1 MQLNRLIKELSQ
13 ENILSPEIKT
23 CIVRI
28 LSRKESRL
36 MLPEEKARVKI
47 DKQLRNVG
55 WCIVSRN
62 EYLPNSTV
70 AVKEALMV
78 GNTESDYLLF
88 IDGKAIAV
96 VEAKREENPL
106 GDDVKKQAEDYA
118 VSPQSWYALWFEK
131 LIPLVYMANGNK
143 IYFKNMLVEDSEYE
157 ELSQMHSPKK
167 MLQMVGKKS
176 EYGALPLLEKRG
188 LRDCQYNAEI
198 KFEESLKLGNK
209 KNLAVLATGS
219 GKTYL
224 ACLASYRLLNYTSTK
239 RILFLVDRNNLARQT
254 ETEFS
259 LFDRTEN
266 QMRMG
271 DLYTINR
278 LKKETDIKSDI
289 VISTIQKL
297 FAVLTGQDIQEGNED
312 AEDEIAKNDEEKD
325 NNEVVE
331 LGDDLKLPPDYFQ
344 LIIVDECHRSIY
356 GKWKKVLDYF
366 SSATVLG
373 LTATPTPEAYAYF
386 NNNIIEQY
394 TYDDSVVDGVNVP
407 PRIYR
412 IITDVTEHGGT
423 IEKGSKVIETAKRSG
438 KSETHNAQTTVEY
451 GSTELDRSIVNKS
464 QIREVLMAYK
474 KAIYEDLY
482 PEREKK
488 WEYIPKT
495 LIFAKSD
502 SHATDI
508 VEIAK
513 EVFKTE
519 FENDELPEN
528 FVQKITYSSG
538 DSNALI
544 RELRTEKDFRI
555 AVTVTLVATGTD
567 VKPLEVVLFMKDVHS
582 DVLYTQMK
590 GRGCRVISDDKLKE
604 VTPNA
609 DTKECYYIVDAV
621 GVTESE
627 KNIPKPGAGQGPKR
641 ALSLEHLLER
651 LAHNEVSDDNLML
664 LRDYCST
671 INRRYEESVLFS
683 RHLDYF
689 ITNYGFAPRKLA
701 NDINTAF
708 AEGTLVEYIDP
719 SHDNTERMALIY
731 CLIGNLQARNKLL
744 EMQRGYMVESDDR
757 DKVLYAGFSKE
768 SARTYIENFEK
779 YLEDNKDSIEALRII
794 YNSEDIVITHEM
806 LIELRDR
813 LLAESRQYGVYQIWK
828 NYKILDEQGDVEV
841 LDGKENVNALTNL
854 IQIVRYAYK
863 KNSKLTSLINGYAQ
877 RFTLYCGQAQ
887 RVLTEDQKDIMQ
899 QIAEYIINDGA
910 IMVMELNETDTEL
923 WKRAV
928 KSFGGE
934 ALASEIQTLSKFILK
949 VA

>member
-1 MQLNRLIKELSQ
+1 
-13 ENILSPEIKT
+13 
-23 CIVRI
+23 
-28 LSRKESRL
+28 

-47 DKQLRNVG
+47 DKQLRNAG
-55 WCIVSRN
+55 WDIVSRN

-88 IDGKAIAV
+88 IEGKAIAV
-96 VEAKREENPL
+96 IEAKREENPL
-106 GDDVKKQAEDYA
+106 GDEVKKQVENYA
-118 VSPQSWYALWFEK
+118 VSPQAWYALWFEK

-143 IYFKNMLVEDSEYE
+143 IYFKNMLNQNSRYE
-157 ELSQMHSPKK
+157 ELSKMHSPKK
-167 MLQMVGKKS
+167 MLQIVQKKS

-188 LRDCQYNAEI
+188 LRDCQYKAELE
-198 KFEESLKLGNK
+198 FEESLKHGKK

-259 LFDRTEN
+259 LFDKTEK
-266 QMRMG
+266 QQKMG
-271 DLYTINR
+271 VLYSINR

-297 FAVLTGQDIQEGNED
+297 FAVLTGQAIQDGNED
-312 AEDEIAKNDEEKD
+312 VEDEIIKNDEEKD
-325 NNEVVE
+325 SNDIIE
-331 LGDDLKLPPDYFQ
+331 LGDNLQLPSDYFQ
-344 LIIVDECHRSIY
+344 FIIVDECHRSIY

-373 LTATPTPEAYAYF
+373 LTATPTPEAYAFF

-412 IITDVTEHGGT
+412 IITDITAHGGT
-423 IEKGSKVIETAKRSG
+423 IERGSKVGETAKRTG
-438 KSETHNAQTTVEY
+438 KFETHTVQTTVEY
-451 GSTELDRSIVNKS
+451 GSVELDRSVVNKN
-464 QIREVLMAYK
+464 QIKEVLMAYK
-474 KAIYEDLY
+474 RAIYEDLY

-495 LIFAKSD
+495 LIFAKD
-502 SHATDI
+502 DNHATEI
-508 VEIAK
+508 VDIAK

-519 FENDELPEN
+519 FDNDELPEN
-528 FVQKITYSSG
+528 FVQKITYSAG
-538 DSNALI
+538 NSNVLI
-544 RELRTEKDFRI
+544 RDLRTEKDFRI

-567 VKPLEVVLFMKDVHS
+567 IKPLEVVLFMKDAHS

-627 KNIPKPGAGQGPKR
+627 KHIPKPSLGSGSNKH
-641 ALSLEHLLER
+641 LSLEHVLER
-651 LAHNEVSDDNLML
+651 LAHNELSDDNLIL

-671 INRRYEESVLFS
+671 INRRYEESVLFG

-689 ITNYGFAPRKLA
+689 VTNYGFTPRKLA
-701 NDINTAF
+701 NDITSALV
-708 AEGTLVEYIDP
+708 EGTLMEYVSP
-719 SHDNTERMALIY
+719 SHDNTARRALVY

-744 EMQRGYMVESDDR
+744 EMQRGYMIESDDK
-757 DKVLYAGFSKE
+757 DQVLYAGFSKE
-768 SARTYIENFEK
+768 SAKTYIENFEK
-779 YLEDNKDSIEALRII
+779 YLEEHKDDIEALRII
-794 YNSEDIVITHEM
+794 YNSEDTIITHDM
-806 LIELRDR
+806 LMELRDR
-813 LLAESRQYGVYQIWK
+813 LLSESRQYGVYQIWK
-828 NYKILDEQGDVEV
+828 NYKLLDEQGDVEI
-841 LDGKENVNALTNL
+841 LDGKANVNVLTNL

-863 KNSKLTSLINGYAQ
+863 KNQKLTSLINGYAQ
-877 RFTLYCGQAQ
+877 RFSLYCGRAQ
-887 RVLTEDQKDIMQ
+887 RVLTEDQKDIMK

-910 IMVMELNETDTEL
+910 ISAMELNETDTEL

-928 KSFGGE
+928 KSFGGVT
-934 ALASEIQTLSKFILK
+934 LASEIQTLAKFILK

>member
-1 MQLNRLIKELSQ
+1 
-13 ENILSPEIKT
+13 
-23 CIVRI
+23 
-28 LSRKESRL
+28 

-55 WCIVSRN
+55 WDIVSRN

-513 EVFKTE
+513 DVFKTE

-544 RELRTEKDFRI
+544 RDLRTEKDFRI

-708 AEGTLVEYIDP
+708 AEGTLVEYIGP
-719 SHDNTERMALIY
+719 SHDNTERIALIY

-779 YLEDNKDSIEALRII
+779 HLEDNKDSIEALRII

-910 IMVMELNETDTEL
+910 ITVMELNETDTEL

-928 KSFGGE
+928 KSFGGA
-934 ALASEIQTLSKFILK
+934 ALAGEIQTLSKFILK

>member
-1 MQLNRLIKELSQ
+1 
-13 ENILSPEIKT
+13 
-23 CIVRI
+23 
-28 LSRKESRL
+28 

-47 DKQLRNVG
+47 DKQLRNAG
-55 WCIVSRN
+55 WDIISRN
-62 EYLPNSTV
+62 EYLPNSTT

-88 IDGKAIAV
+88 VDGKAIAV

-106 GDDVKKQAEDYA
+106 GDEVKKQAEDYA
-118 VSPQSWYALWFEK
+118 VSPQSWYAMWFEK

-167 MLQMVGKKS
+167 MLQIIGKKS

-188 LRDCQYNAEI
+188 LRDCQYKAET
-198 KFEESLKLGNK
+198 KLEESLKLGNK

-224 ACLASYRLLNYTSTK
+224 ACLASYRLLNYTQTK
-239 RILFLVDRNNLARQT
+239 RILFLADRNNLAKQALS
-254 ETEFS
+254 EFS

-266 QMRMG
+266 MQQMG
-271 DLYTINR
+271 NLYTIKR
-278 LKKETDIKSDI
+278 LRKENDVNADI

-297 FAVLTGQDIQEGNED
+297 FAVLTGQAIQDGNED
-312 AEDEIAKNDEEKD
+312 EEDELAKKNEEKESK
-325 NNEVVE
+325 EVVE
-331 LGDDLKLPPDYFQ
+331 LGNDLKLPPDYFQ

-366 SSATVLG
+366 SGATVLG
-373 LTATPTPEAYAYF
+373 LTATPTPEAYAFF
-386 NNNIIEQY
+386 NNNIIENY
-394 TYDDSVVDGVNVP
+394 KYEDSIVDGVNVP
-407 PRIYR
+407 SRIYR
-412 IITDVTEHGGT
+412 IITDVTAHGGT
-423 IEKGSKVIETAKRSG
+423 IEQGAKVVETAKRTG
-438 KSETHNAQTTVEY
+438 KSETHAAPITVEY
-451 GSTELDRSIVNKS
+451 GSSELDRSVVNKN
-464 QIREVLMAYK
+464 QIREVLLAYK

-482 PEREKK
+482 PERDKK

-495 LIFAKSD
+495 LIFAKD
-502 SHATDI
+502 DNHATEI
-508 VEIAK
+508 VEIA
-513 EVFKTE
+513 EDVFKTE
-519 FENDELPEN
+519 FENNTLPKN
-528 FVQKITYSSG
+528 YVQKITYTAG
-538 DSNALI
+538 DSDALI
-544 RELRTEKDFRI
+544 TDLRTTKDFRI

-627 KNIPKPGAGQGPKR
+627 KHIPKPGVGPGPKR
-641 ALSLEHLLER
+641 PLSLEHLLER

-671 INRRYEESVLFS
+671 INRRYEESVLFG

-689 ITNYGFAPRKLA
+689 ITSYGFAPRKLA

-708 AEGTLVEYIDP
+708 AEGTLVEYISP
-719 SHDNTERMALIY
+719 SHDNTARMALIY

-744 EMQRGYMVESDDR
+744 EMQRGYMVESGDD

-768 SARTYIENFEK
+768 SAKTYIENFEK
-779 YLEDNKDSIEALRII
+779 YLDDNKDSIEALRVI
-794 YNSEDIVITHEM
+794 YNSEDTLITHEM
-806 LIELRDR
+806 LMELQDR
-813 LLAESRQYGVYQIWK
+813 LLAESRQYGAYQIWK
-828 NYKILDEQGDVEV
+828 NYKLLDEQGDVEA
-841 LDGKENVNALTNL
+841 LDGKANVNALTNL

-863 KNSKLTSLINGYAQ
+863 KNQKLTSLINGYAQ
-877 RFTLYCGQAQ
+877 RFSLYCGRAQ

-910 IMVMELNETDTEL
+910 ITVMELNETDTEL

-928 KSFGGE
+928 KSFGG
-934 ALASEIQTLSKFILK
+934 ATLASEIQTLSKFILK

>member
-1 MQLNRLIKELSQ
+1 
-13 ENILSPEIKT
+13 
-23 CIVRI
+23 
-28 LSRKESRL
+28 

-47 DKQLRNVG
+47 DKQLRNAG
-55 WCIVSRN
+55 WDIISRN
-62 EYLPNSTV
+62 EYLPNSTT

-88 IDGKAIAV
+88 VDGKAIAV

-106 GDDVKKQAEDYA
+106 GDEVKKQAEDYA

-167 MLQMVGKKS
+167 MLQIIGKKS
-176 EYGALPLLEKRG
+176 EYGALPLLERRG
-188 LRDCQYNAEI
+188 LRDCQYKAET
-198 KFEESLKLGNK
+198 KLEESLKLGNK
-209 KNLAVLATGS
+209 KNLAILATGS

-224 ACLASYRLLNYTSTK
+224 ACLASYRLLNYTQTK
-239 RILFLVDRNNLARQT
+239 RILFLADRNNLAKQALS
-254 ETEFS
+254 EFS

-266 QMRMG
+266 MQQMG
-271 DLYTINR
+271 NLYTIKR
-278 LKKETDIKSDI
+278 LRKENDVNADI

-297 FAVLTGQDIQEGNED
+297 FAVLTGQTIHDGNED
-312 AEDEIAKNDEEKD
+312 EEDEFAKKNEEKD
-325 NNEVVE
+325 SKEVVE
-331 LGDDLKLPPDYFQ
+331 LGNDLKLPPDYFQ

-366 SSATVLG
+366 SGATVLG
-373 LTATPTPEAYAYF
+373 LTATPTPEAYAFF
-386 NNNIIEQY
+386 NNNIIENY
-394 TYDDSVVDGVNVP
+394 KYEDSIVDGVNVP
-407 PRIYR
+407 ARIYR
-412 IITDVTEHGGT
+412 IITDVTAHGGT
-423 IEKGSKVIETAKRSG
+423 IEQGTKVVETAKRTG
-438 KSETHNAQTTVEY
+438 KSETHAAPITVEY
-451 GSTELDRSIVNKS
+451 GSSELDRSVVNKN
-464 QIREVLMAYK
+464 QIREVLLAYK

-482 PEREKK
+482 PERDKK

-495 LIFAKSD
+495 LIFAKD
-502 SHATDI
+502 DNHATEI
-508 VEIAK
+508 VEIA
-513 EVFKTE
+513 EDVFKTE
-519 FENDELPEN
+519 FENNTLPKN
-528 FVQKITYSSG
+528 YVQKITYTAG
-538 DSNALI
+538 DSDALI
-544 RELRTEKDFRI
+544 TDLRTTKDFRI

-627 KNIPKPGAGQGPKR
+627 KHIPKPGVGPGPKR
-641 ALSLEHLLER
+641 PLSLEHLLER

-671 INRRYEESVLFS
+671 INRRYEESILFG

-689 ITNYGFAPRKLA
+689 ITSYGFAPRKLA

-708 AEGTLVEYIDP
+708 AEGTLVEYISP
-719 SHDNTERMALIY
+719 SHDNTARMALIY

-744 EMQRGYMVESDDR
+744 EMQRGYMVESGDD

-768 SARTYIENFEK
+768 SAKTYIENFEK

-794 YNSEDIVITHEM
+794 YNSEDTLITHEM
-806 LIELRDR
+806 LMELQDR
-813 LLAESRQYGVYQIWK
+813 LLAESRQYGAYQIWK
-828 NYKILDEQGDVEV
+828 NYKLLDEQGDVEA
-841 LDGKENVNALTNL
+841 LDGKANVNALTNL

-863 KNSKLTSLINGYAQ
+863 KNQKLTSLINGYAQ
-877 RFTLYCGQAQ
+877 RFSLYCGRAQ

-910 IMVMELNETDTEL
+910 ITVMELNETDTEL

-928 KSFGGE
+928 KSFGG
-934 ALASEIQTLSKFILK
+934 ATLASEIQTLSKFILK

>member
-1 MQLNRLIKELSQ
+1 MA
-13 ENILSPEIKT
+13 
-23 CIVRI
+23 
-28 LSRKESRL
+28 

-47 DKQLRNVG
+47 DKQLRNAG
-55 WCIVSRN
+55 WDIVSRN
-62 EYLPNSTV
+62 EYLPNSTT
-70 AVKEALMV
+70 AVKEALMA

-88 IDGKAIAV
+88 IDGKAIAI

-118 VSPQSWYALWFEK
+118 VSPQPWYALWFEN

-167 MLQMVGKKS
+167 MLQIVGKKS

-188 LRDCQYNAEI
+188 LRDCQYKAET

-224 ACLASYRLLNYTSTK
+224 ACLASYRLLNYTPTK

-254 ETEFS
+254 ESEFS

-266 QMRMG
+266 QQKMG
-271 DLYTINR
+271 SLYTINR
-278 LKKETDIKSDI
+278 LRKEADIKSDI

-297 FAVLTGQDIQEGNED
+297 FAVLTGQAIQEGNED
-312 AEDEIAKNDEEKD
+312 AEDETAKNEEEKD
-325 NNEVVE
+325 CKDIVE
-331 LGDDLKLPPDYFQ
+331 LGDNLKLPSDYFQ

-366 SSATVLG
+366 SEATVLG

-412 IITDVTEHGGT
+412 IITDVTAHGGT
-423 IEKGSKVIETAKRSG
+423 IEKGAKVVETAKRTG
-438 KSETHNAQTTVEY
+438 KSETHAAQATIEY
-451 GSTELDRSIVNKS
+451 GSLELDRSVVNRN
-464 QIREVLMAYK
+464 QIKEVLMAYK

-482 PEREKK
+482 PTRDKK

-495 LIFAKSD
+495 LIFAKD
-502 SHATDI
+502 DNHATEI
-508 VEIAK
+508 VEIAQD
-513 EVFKTE
+513 VFKTE
-519 FENDELPEN
+519 FNNNELPEN
-528 FVQKITYSSG
+528 FVQKITYSAG

-544 RELRTEKDFRI
+544 RDLRTKKDFRI

-627 KNIPKPGAGQGPKR
+627 KHIPKPNVGPGPKKH
-641 ALSLEHLLER
+641 LSLEHLLER
-651 LAHNEVSDDNLML
+651 LAHNELSDDNLML

-671 INRRYEESVLFS
+671 INRRYEESSLFG

-708 AEGTLVEYIDP
+708 AGGMLVEYVSP
-719 SHDNTERMALIY
+719 SHDNSARMALIY
-731 CLIGNLQARNKLL
+731 CLIGNLPARNKLL
-744 EMQRGYMVESDDR
+744 EMQRGYMIESDDEDR
-757 DKVLYAGFSKE
+757 ILYAGFSKE
-768 SARTYIENFEK
+768 SAKTYIENFEK
-779 YLEDNKDSIEALRII
+779 YLEDNKDGIEALRII
-794 YNSEDIVITHEM
+794 YNSEDTIITHDM
-806 LIELRDR
+806 LMELRDR

-828 NYKILDEQGDVEV
+828 NYKLLDEQGDVEA
-841 LDGKENVNALTNL
+841 LDGKANVNALTNL

-863 KNSKLTSLINGYAQ
+863 KNQKLTSLINGYAQ
-877 RFTLYCGQAQ
+877 RFSLYCGQNQ
-887 RVLTEDQKDIMQ
+887 RILSEDQKDIMQ
-899 QIAEYIINDGA
+899 QIADYIINDGA
-910 IMVMELNETDTEL
+910 ISVMELNETDTEL
-923 WKRAV
+923 WKKAV
-928 KSFGGE
+928 KSFGGKT
-934 ALASEIQTLSKFILK
+934 LASEIQTLSKFILK